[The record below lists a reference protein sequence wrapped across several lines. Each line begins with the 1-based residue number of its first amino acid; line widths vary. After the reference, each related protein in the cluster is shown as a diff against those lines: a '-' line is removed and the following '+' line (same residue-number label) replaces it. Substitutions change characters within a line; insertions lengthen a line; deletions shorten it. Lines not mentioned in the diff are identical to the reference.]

1 MSDGIL
7 LHMEGISKSFSGVQV
22 LKNVHLDIGYGEVH
36 ALMGE
41 NGAGKSSLIKILT
54 GIYMKDSGE
63 ILFNGN
69 RIEPKNA
76 LDAVDCGISTI
87 YQELN
92 LIPYLSIAENIYL
105 GREKRKKGIIDWRQ
119 TKKDA
124 EEALRAVGLDGLN
137 VNEPLYRMS
146 TAIQQMVAIARAV
159 SIRSQLLVMD
169 EPTSSLDEGEVK
181 VLFKVIRNLKKQG
194 VSVIFI
200 GHRISEI
207 MEIADKVTILKDGE
221 FVTAAD
227 MKDMDKI
234 KLVSGMIGRDANHI
248 YNVRKEYK
256 NEDQFGETVCELQH
270 ISKGNKVVDVSVRLR
285 KGEVVGMAGLVGS
298 GRTETAD
305 IIFGVETPD
314 SGKMI
319 ISGKESSIKSP
330 KDAIRHKFAYCTED
344 RKVKGIFANLNIMQN
359 ITIASLDQFSKF
371 GVISKRKQI
380 QTASAYIDKIKIKTS
395 GLSQMI
401 KNLSGGNQQ
410 KVLISRWMCNKP
422 DLIIFDEPTRGI
434 DVGAKFEIE
443 HLIQELVSEGI
454 AVLMIS
460 SELEELT
467 RNCDRVMV
475 MREGKSVG
483 ELIGEEISEDSIMH
497 MIAKEN
503 KSIQSKY

>member
-1 MSDGIL
+1 MSDGVL
-7 LHMEGISKSFSGVQV
+7 LHMAGINKSFSGVRV

-41 NGAGKSSLIKILT
+41 NGAGKSTLIKILT
-54 GIYMKDSGE
+54 GVYTKDSGE

-69 RIEPKNA
+69 KIEPKNA

-92 LIPYLSIAENIYL
+92 LIPYLSIAENIFL

-124 EEALRAVGLDGLN
+124 AKALRVVGLEGMD
-137 VNEPLYRMS
+137 VNEPLYTKS

-159 SIRSQLLVMD
+159 SIHSQLLVMD
-169 EPTSSLDEGEVK
+169 EPTSSLDEGEVR
-181 VLFKVIRNLKKQG
+181 VLFEVIRNLKKQG
-194 VSVIFI
+194 VSIIFI

-207 MEIADKVTILKDGE
+207 IEIADRVTILKDGE

-234 KLVSGMIGRDANHI
+234 KLVSSMIGRDANHI
-248 YNVRKEYK
+248 YNVRKKYK
-256 NEDQFGETVCELQH
+256 QETEFGETVCELQH
-270 ISKGNKVVDVSVRLR
+270 ISRGNKVVDVSMRLR
-285 KGEVVGMAGLVGS
+285 KGEVVGMAGLLGS

-305 IIFGVETPD
+305 IIFGTEIPD
-314 SGKMI
+314 SGKMFI
-319 ISGKESSIKSP
+319 AGEVSNIKSP

-344 RKVKGIFANLNIMQN
+344 RKAKGIFANLNIMQN
-359 ITIASLDQFSKF
+359 ITIASLDQFSSF
-371 GVISKRKQI
+371 GVLSKRKQM
-380 QTASAYIDKIKIKTS
+380 QASSEYIDKIRIKTS
-395 GLSQMI
+395 GVTQLI

-467 RNCDRVMV
+467 RNCDRVVV

-483 ELIGEEISEDSIMH
+483 ELVGEAISEENIMH

-503 KSIQSKY
+503 KSI